1 MTKRRTKFEE
11 TATISTLLVLVP
23 SSLLMH
29 LAIQQAKEGILKP
42 PYCSS
47 ALDRHVFIFSQK
59 CNSTK
64 LLGLLPCHIT

>member
-11 TATISTLLVLVP
+11 TATISTLLVLVQ

-47 ALDRHVFIFSQK
+47 ALDRHVFIFS
-59 CNSTK
+59 
-64 LLGLLPCHIT
+64 